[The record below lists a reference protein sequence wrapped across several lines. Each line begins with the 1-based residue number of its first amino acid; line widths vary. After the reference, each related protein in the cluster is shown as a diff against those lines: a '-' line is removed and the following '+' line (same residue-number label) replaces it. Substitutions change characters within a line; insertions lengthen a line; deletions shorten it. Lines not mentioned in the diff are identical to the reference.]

1 MSGHVVV
8 IGGGI
13 AGLAAAYA
21 LNQAASTGAV
31 DGVTLVEASGRLG
44 GKIITQRV
52 GDFVIEGGPDSFLTV
67 KPHAVDLARTVG
79 LDEQLVETLSPR
91 HVYVLHCGRLKP
103 LPDGMATLIPQR
115 LGPFLRSGLFS
126 PLEKAR
132 FALEPFIAPNPNGT
146 DESLG
151 QFVHRRLGSAAVDR
165 LAAPLLAGIHAGDVD
180 AISLRAT
187 FPQLAEAERRH
198 GSLTAAVLAHR
209 RSPRS
214 SDGSQSMFMTLAGG
228 LQELVDG
235 VAGRL
240 DRVAVRTGVS
250 VEGIARHPRRGYAV
264 RLGNGEIL
272 AAEAVVLALPSPA
285 AAALLMEIS
294 PAAAAVAASVS
305 YVSTAAIALGFRR
318 ADVGHLLAGHGYVVA
333 RGEGLAHTACTW
345 VSSKWPHRA
354 PTGHVLL
361 RCYAGRSGEQ
371 NALALHDNALVE
383 RVVKEL
389 TPLLGISAPPVMARV
404 FRWRDAMPQY
414 TVGHVDR
421 IAALE
426 HALLET
432 PGISVAGAGYR
443 GVGIPDCIRQGFEA
457 AQQAVAA

>member
-8 IGGGI
+8 VGGGI

-31 DGVTLVEASGRLG
+31 DGATLVEASGRLG
-44 GKIITQRV
+44 GKIVTQRV
-52 GDFVIEGGPDSFLTV
+52 GDFVIDGGPDSFLTV
-67 KPHAVDLARTVG
+67 KPHAVELARAVG
-79 LDEQLVETLSPR
+79 LDEQLVGTLSPR
-91 HVYVLHCGRLKP
+91 HVYVLHRGQLKP
-103 LPDGMATLIPQR
+103 LPDGMAMLIPQR

-151 QFVHRRLGSAAVDR
+151 QFVRRRLGSAAVDR

-187 FPQLAEAERRH
+187 FPQLPEAERRY
-198 GSLTAAVLAHR
+198 GSLTAAVLARR
-209 RSPRS
+209 RSPRPA
-214 SDGSQSMFMTLAGG
+214 DGSSSMFMTLAGG

-264 RLGNGEIL
+264 RLGDGETL
-272 AAEAVVLALPSPA
+272 AADAVVFTLPSPA
-285 AAALLMEIS
+285 AAALLKDINL
-294 PAAAAVAASVS
+294 AAATIAASVA

-318 ADVGHLLAGHGYVVA
+318 ADVAHPLAGHGYVVA
-333 RGEGLAHTACTW
+333 RGEGRAHTACTW

-354 PTGHVLL
+354 PAGHVLL

-371 NALALHDNALVE
+371 DALAWHDDALVE
-383 RVVKEL
+383 RVVGEL
-389 TPLLGISAPPVMARV
+389 TPLLGISAPPVLARV

-414 TVGHVDR
+414 AVGHVDR

-432 PGISVAGAGYR
+432 PGIVLAGAGYR